1 MNDKK
6 IILQDKKFDLTLQR
20 LAHQLIENYNDF
32 ENTCIIGIQENGGF
46 FADRLYEIIKKEV
59 KGLKAEFGK
68 MDITFYRDDFRIRK
82 SPLAASKNDIDFLVQ
97 GKKVILIDDVL
108 YTGRTIQAA
117 FSAMQHYGRPQKVEL
132 AVLIDRRF
140 NRQFPIEADYRGLSV
155 DALEEAYVE
164 VKWKHIDGTD
174 IVIFYPDRN

>member
-1 MNDKK
+1 MNETK
-6 IILQDKKFDLTLQR
+6 IILQDLKFDLTLQR

-32 ENTCIIGIQENGGF
+32 DETCIIGIQERGGF
-46 FADRLYEIIKKEV
+46 FADRIFEIIKKEV
-59 KGLKAEFGK
+59 KGLKASFGK
-68 MDITFYRDDFRIRK
+68 MDITFYRDDFKLRK
-82 SPLAASKNDIDFLVQ
+82 SPLAASRNEIDFLIE

-140 NRQFPIEADYRGLSV
+140 NRQFPIKADYRGLSV
-155 DALEEAYVE
+155 DTIEAAYVE
-164 VKWKHIDGTD
+164 VRWKHIDGTD
-174 IVIFYPDRN
+174 MVIFNSERK